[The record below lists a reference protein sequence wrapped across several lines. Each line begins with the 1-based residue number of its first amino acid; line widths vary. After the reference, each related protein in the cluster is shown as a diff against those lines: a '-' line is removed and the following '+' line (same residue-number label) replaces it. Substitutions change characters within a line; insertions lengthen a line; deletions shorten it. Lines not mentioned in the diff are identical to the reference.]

1 MRVNHSESM
10 AMCGVAMVMSG
21 EEGLPWEGRRVGV
34 SVLRRAR
41 SRSMRVLWM
50 RSPRSAAL
58 WSEVW
63 EYHDGWWAL
72 KSPRMIESPW
82 ACERNWRSGEK

>member
-1 MRVNHSESM
+1 MKVNHSESM

-41 SRSMRVLWM
+41 SRSMRVL
-50 RSPRSAAL
+50 
-58 WSEVW
+58 
-63 EYHDGWWAL
+63 
-72 KSPRMIESPW
+72 
-82 ACERNWRSGEK
+82 

>member
-10 AMCGVAMVMSG
+10 AMWGVAMVMSG

-34 SVLRRAR
+34 SVLRRVR
-41 SRSMRVLWM
+41 SRSMRVLCMW
-50 RSPRSAAL
+50 SPCSAAR

-63 EYHDGWWAL
+63 EYHAG
-72 KSPRMIESPW
+72 
-82 ACERNWRSGEK
+82 

>member
-10 AMCGVAMVMSG
+10 AMWGVAMVMSG

-34 SVLRRAR
+34 SVLRRVR
-41 SRSMRVLWM
+41 SRSMRVLCMW
-50 RSPRSAAL
+50 SPRSAAR

-63 EYHDGWWAL
+63 EYHAG
-72 KSPRMIESPW
+72 
-82 ACERNWRSGEK
+82 